1 MNELRVCV
9 LSYPVL
15 RESITQP
22 YITDILNLQLFSKVR
37 GRKYQRSISERQVD
51 LLYKEKVIQNMCRN
65 PQEEIISK
73 VEKAW
78 FAPRGRKPRT
88 GKGGGQLIIGLVVVL
103 TGH

>member
-1 MNELRVCV
+1 M
-9 LSYPVL
+9 
-15 RESITQP
+15 
-22 YITDILNLQLFSKVR
+22 
-37 GRKYQRSISERQVD
+37 D